1 MSVAELAAS
10 FVRAHEGLRLS
21 AYPDGKGVWTIGFG
35 HTGPEVHEGLIWT
48 QARADAQL
56 AADLARAAD
65 AVARLARRRL
75 SDAQMAALISFVF
88 NLGER
93 ALAGSTL
100 LARVNDGRFLDAT
113 REFLRF
119 DHAAEVESKGLLI
132 RRLDEASLFL
142 KGG

>member
-1 MSVAELAAS
+1 
-10 FVRAHEGLRLS
+10 
-21 AYPDGKGVWTIGFG
+21 
-35 HTGPEVHEGLIWT
+35 
-48 QARADAQL
+48 
-56 AADLARAAD
+56 
-65 AVARLARRRL
+65 
-75 SDAQMAALISFVF
+75 LISFVF

-142 KGG
+142 KGS